1 MCALGVKCAI
11 VCFRRILLQTTVPVT
26 AVDAVMTLPVSTD
39 DGRTLSVLAVV
50 MVGVTVQPTQPATVI
65 NKNGHRI

>member
-1 MCALGVKCAI
+1 M
-11 VCFRRILLQTTVPVT
+11 TVPVT

-50 MVGVTVQPTQPATVI
+50 MVVVTVQPTQPATGI